1 MADQDAM
8 KFKFVLA
15 PGESKKL
22 EFPEDVTDALIRV
35 VAITGAA
42 DDAKGKPV
50 SLVVEQNMTDYNG
63 DENEEMKTVREPNP
77 VVDFVVGEGEQI
89 DEAVDYACT
98 IEDEPV
104 LKCEGAASLEISG
117 IYLVAC
123 EEEEEEEAE
132 AEKEEEK

>member
-1 MADQDAM
+1 MT
-8 KFKFVLA
+8 FKFVLA

-22 EFPEDVTDALIRV
+22 EFPEGVTDALIRE
-35 VAITGAA
+35 VAVTGAA

-50 SLVVEQNMTDYNG
+50 SLVIEQNTPDYNG
-63 DENEEMKTVREPNP
+63 DENEEMKTIRETNP
-77 VVDFVVGEGEQI
+77 VADFVVGEGEQ
-89 DEAVDYACT
+89 VDKSVDCACT

-117 IYLVAC
+117 MFIVAYEE

-132 AEKEEEK
+132 AEKEEK